1 MPQIPWLDQD
11 EYEYETDSEEY
22 YDYSSEEGER
32 INISAVKFNIFT
44 CMYTYIHY
52 GLVIDMCMY
61 VYSYN
66 VLVISDIYSF
76 HFIDVEWDDTEEEW
90 DAYEAYSDQVTEFWE
105 PRKISHNEH
114 NSKHSYKILTLLF

>member
-1 MPQIPWLDQD
+1 MPQIPWLDQE

-44 CMYTYIHY
+44 CMYIHC
-52 GLVIDMCMY
+52 GLVIYMCMY
-61 VYSYN
+61 AYSYN

-105 PRKISHNEH
+105 PRKIIHNEH
-114 NSKHSYKILTLLF
+114 NSKHSYNNADLPF